1 MSADRTL
8 LKPEMSRWWA
18 ALGGVLLWFAYIWV
32 MWEEV
37 GADAMQYCADKQAAG
52 ETCVYDYIPL
62 LEIGIT
68 LFVLGAAYFFAR
80 FAFGIYAP
88 PRRLRQLRWSF
99 AGGID
104 VVATYPVL
112 QVLASLG
119 IGWSVFRLSALPFAF
134 IHWGVIVYWLL
145 WILWFGGAIIVS
157 LPRRFP
163 PEQSEAV
170 G

>member
-1 MSADRTL
+1 MAIESRISKVEIL
-8 LKPEMSRWWA
+8 RWWA
-18 ALGGVLLWFAYIWV
+18 AFSGLLLWFAYIWV
-32 MWEEV
+32 MWEEA
-37 GADAMQYCADKQAAG
+37 GAGAMQYCADKQAAG
-52 ETCVYDYIPL
+52 ETCVYDYILL

-112 QVLASLG
+112 QVLAALG
-119 IGWSVFRLSALPFAF
+119 IGWSVFRLSVLPFAF
-134 IHWGVIVYWLL
+134 IHRGAIVYWLL
-145 WILWFGGAIIVS
+145 WIFWLGGAIIVS

-163 PEQSEAV
+163 SEQGEAV